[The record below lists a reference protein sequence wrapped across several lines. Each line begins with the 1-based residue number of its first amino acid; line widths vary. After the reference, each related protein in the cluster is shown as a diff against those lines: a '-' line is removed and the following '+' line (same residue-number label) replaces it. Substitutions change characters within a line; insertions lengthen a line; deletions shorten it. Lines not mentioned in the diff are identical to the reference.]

1 MTLTQNTRTVT
12 SLPAGYNEAQ
22 FMRLTE
28 AKRLL
33 WLNLAALGVMLVA
46 GAVFWGIMYVYHGL
60 LEGPLIIDQLPDSM
74 SRVSAI
80 LLMVAIIPLH
90 EFFHGIMMSYYGH
103 EVRYGIKWRKG
114 VVYATTDNGLFWRSQ
129 FMLIALAPLFFIS
142 LIAIFLSLFLP
153 LGLSF
158 WLLVAASLNAAG
170 AIGDLYMIYV
180 GYPYPPDALIRDE
193 EDGMRIY
200 TPA

>member
-1 MTLTQNTRTVT
+1 MTLTQSTRTVT
-12 SLPAGYNEAQ
+12 NLPTGYSEAG

-28 AKRLL
+28 AKRLVS
-33 WLNLAALGVMLVA
+33 LNVAALGVMVVA
-46 GAVFWGIMYVYHGL
+46 GAVFWGIMYVYHRL
-60 LEGPLIIDQLPDSM
+60 LDGPLIIDSLPDSM

-80 LLMVAIIPLH
+80 LLMIAIIPLH
-90 EFFHGIMMSYYGH
+90 EFCHGITMSYYGH

-129 FMLIALAPLFFIS
+129 FMMIALAPLVFIS

-153 LGLSF
+153 IGFSF

-170 AIGDLYMIYV
+170 AIGDIYMIYV

-200 TPA
+200 TPS